1 MTDAENHRTDTLFED
16 ALIVKMFVFQFINS
30 YSSFFFLA
38 FIAAYLD
45 QPPGTPS
52 NWVGQC
58 GASDCMQPL
67 SINLAIIFGTR
78 LTLTNFLDIFIP
90 YMNYRNKIA
99 EETKGVNLEATPLSP
114 AEKDYMLME
123 YDPM

>member
-1 MTDAENHRTDTLFED
+1 LENHRTDTLYED
-16 ALIVKMFVFQFINS
+16 ALIVKLFVFQFINS

-38 FIAAYLD
+38 FIAAYLTKPSD
-45 QPPGTPS
+45 TPS
-52 NWVGQC
+52 SWTGQC
-58 GASDCMQPL
+58 GAYDCMEPL

-90 YMNYRNKIA
+90 YLSYRNKYKENVKGISEGKKPTPV
-99 EETKGVNLEATPLSP
+99 EE
-114 AEKDYMLME
+114 DFFLMV